1 MSANQRV
8 DKASSWFKW
17 APNNHEKMSNNITTR
32 LIGSGDAQ
40 TGMSGTEQTSL
51 SDSTLRSAERGSW
64 FLRLKRA
71 SKRLKAQ
78 LGFST
83 GDYNAEEEV
92 TLPRGW
98 SSRPDPRDLAATFLK
113 INLNLNQEIV
123 GVVDGDYVDARPAWL
138 VRSSE
143 GLASLTGLAVDY
155 TVRSGAFNASVTVGG
170 AVGTLGVMSGVGGL
184 AYIPLAVG
192 VASTWVVKAIKDR
205 SEKPQGV
212 DVALS
217 ILNGD
222 LVLSDTVEETVIRG
236 DLVLDDPSV
245 TAPDPVGIGGA
256 STVQASVGSSVSG
269 GTTQSI
275 PGCQVVPVAREKRFF
290 QRKPKHRGRI
300 PVAAGELACILKV
313 RHTGLRDTP
322 ANRLLVRADAGRR
335 AEGLRREEHPHFEN
349 MRNRDL
355 LNVVMHASEMY
366 WLLSSDEEYV
376 EELYSNRWLRNLRRR
391 MDRFNATFSPG

>member
-1 MSANQRV
+1 
-8 DKASSWFKW
+8 
-17 APNNHEKMSNNITTR
+17 MSNNILTTR
-32 LIGSGDAQ
+32 LICSGGVQ
-40 TGMSGTEQTSL
+40 TDTSGTEQALLPGSN
-51 SDSTLRSAERGSW
+51 LRSAERGGW
-64 FLRLKRA
+64 FLRLKKA
-71 SKRLKAQ
+71 GNRLKAQ
-78 LGFST
+78 LGFSS
-83 GDYNAEEEV
+83 GDYNADEED
-92 TLPRGW
+92 TLPRGR

-123 GVVDGDYVDARPAWL
+123 GVVDGDYVDNRPAWL

-155 TVRSGAFNASVTVGG
+155 TVRSGAFNASVTIGG
-170 AVGTLGVMSGVGGL
+170 AVGTFGVMSGVGGL

-192 VASTWVVKAIKDR
+192 VASTWAVKAIKDR
-205 SEKPQGV
+205 AEKPQGV

-222 LVLSDTVEETVIRG
+222 LVLSEPVEETVVRG

-245 TAPDPVGIGGA
+245 TAPDPEGIGEA
-256 STVQASVGSSVSG
+256 STVQASVGSRVPG
-269 GTTQSI
+269 GTVQSI
-275 PGCQVVPVAREKRFF
+275 PGSQVVPVAREKRFF

-300 PVAAGELACILKV
+300 PVAAGEVACILKL
-313 RHTGLRDTP
+313 RHVGLRDTP

-335 AEGLRREEHPHFEN
+335 AEALRREEETHFKN

-366 WLLSSDEEYV
+366 WLLSNDEEYV
-376 EELYSNRWLRNLRRR
+376 EELYSNRWLKGLRRR